1 MSTTSATQTSTFQV
15 GAFTRV
21 MRVLYIISA
30 WLFALCILIQV
41 FLAGMGVFDSATW
54 FSVHVTF
61 AHYFEFIAVLLL
73 ILALLGRFPRAIPL
87 LSLLLIVQFALQYAF
102 VQLSGQLGVIFLAAF
117 HPVNA
122 VVMFWV
128 TQHVARR
135 AMAYVSS
142 AKKQGKME

>member
-1 MSTTSATQTSTFQV
+1 MSTTTATQTNTLRA
-15 GAFTRV
+15 GTFTRV
-21 MRVLYIISA
+21 MRILYIVSA

-54 FSVHVTF
+54 FSVHVAF
-61 AHYFEFIAVLLL
+61 AHNFEYIAVLLL
-73 ILALLGRFPRAIPL
+73 ILSLLGRFPRAIPL

-102 VQLSGQLGVIFLAAF
+102 VQLSGQLGVLFLAAF

-135 AMAYVSS
+135 AMTYIAST
-142 AKKQGKME
+142 KKQA